1 MWENTVWE
9 QKEKQKEKREI
20 RVGSLQYELEVVNKV

>member
-9 QKEKQKEKREI
+9 QKEKQKKKREI
-20 RVGSLQYELEVVNKV
+20 RVGSLQCELEVVNKV